1 MKKGSTQE
9 VKAMK
14 TLIEQETYIR
24 LTDDMSGF
32 VCTVTYGG
40 YAKAT
45 EFILAGNPASDVL
58 DEKALV
64 LARKRSP
71 PLARPEKQ

>member
-1 MKKGSTQE
+1 
-9 VKAMK
+9 MK
-14 TLIEQETYIR
+14 TLTEQKAYIR

-32 VCTVTYGG
+32 VCTVLYGS
-40 YAKAT
+40 YTKAT
-45 EFILAGNPASDVL
+45 DFILADNPASDVL

-71 PLARPEKQ
+71 TLAGPEKQ

>member
-1 MKKGSTQE
+1 
-9 VKAMK
+9 MK
-14 TLIEQETYIR
+14 TLIEQKVYIR

-32 VCTVTYGG
+32 VCTELYGG
-40 YAKAT
+40 YTKAT
-45 EFILAGNPASDVL
+45 DFILAGNPVPDIL
-58 DEKALV
+58 DEKTLV

>member
-1 MKKGSTQE
+1 MRQE

-14 TLIEQETYIR
+14 TLTEQETYIR
-24 LTDDMSGF
+24 LIDDMSGF
-32 VCTVTYGG
+32 VCTVGCGG
-40 YAKAT
+40 YTKAT
-45 EFILAGNPASDVL
+45 DFILAGKPASNVL

-71 PLARPEKQ
+71 PLAWPEKQ

>member
-1 MKKGSTQE
+1 MQHEEGSTQE

-14 TLIEQETYIR
+14 TVIEQEAYIR

-32 VCTVTYGG
+32 VCTVEYGG
-40 YAKAT
+40 YTKAT
-45 EFILAGNPASDVL
+45 DFILDGNPASDVS

-71 PLARPEKQ
+71 PMAGP